1 MIIKNSSKRG
11 GFAVGTSAVTDEKL
25 AAGGI
30 AALSMLIIAAIANSK
45 TSDKR
50 KRRRKRTARILS
62 FPLLYKLSTA
72 AVSQVKLH
80 SLTNRVK
87 NGEDICT
94 GNPSDGI
101 FRGIEVIQAEPISSE
116 AEVYDIVLV
125 SNGGESDEKV

>member
-116 AEVYDIVLV
+116 AEVYDIV